1 MSVQESS
8 LPHILTPN
16 SWVSPNVTAI
26 NPCID
31 SNTPT
36 LLGQVLGDSSSSSFA
51 SPRVEENHPA
61 YSLMIATTE
70 NIVNFTPITTTNPNV
85 FNIVPLNDEVKTKS
99 NQLGIAMEE
108 PKSTLQYLNT
118 GPTQPPT
125 FEGSSSSTG
134 YLEPE
139 RIFISL
145 ISTSLVPCYTRG
157 HRITLLYNGVIFQLC
172 CKELRVKY
180 GIITSKF
187 VDYAGRPKLNFVV
200 YASPTLCQI
209 LDACDEKA
217 QKLSIDSGSNS
228 VWKPVVMRK
237 NSLFDSPTVRLQ

>member
-1 MSVQESS
+1 MQESS
-8 LPHILTPN
+8 FPHILTPN

-36 LLGQVLGDSSSSSFA
+36 LLDQVLGDSSSSSFA
-51 SPRVEENHPA
+51 SPRMEENHPV
-61 YSLMIATTE
+61 YSLATATTE
-70 NIVNFTPITTTNPNV
+70 NIVNFTPIRTTNPNV
-85 FNIVPLNDEVKTKS
+85 FNIVPLNDEVKIES
-99 NQLGIAMEE
+99 NQPGTAMEE

-118 GPTQPPT
+118 GATQPPT

-139 RIFISL
+139 RVSISL
-145 ISTSLVPCYTRG
+145 ISISLVPYYTG
-157 HRITLLYNGVIFQLC
+157 AHRITLLYNGVIFQLC
-172 CKELRVKY
+172 CKGLSVKY
-180 GIITSKF
+180 GVITSKF
-187 VDYAGRPKLNFVV
+187 VNYAGRPKLNFVV

-209 LDACDEKA
+209 LDACDEKV
-217 QKLSIDSGSNS
+217 QKLSMDSGSSS